1 VVSSKNG
8 GLFGN
13 KLNDYQP
20 LLSNGVN
27 PFTGDSFEEIVGELN
42 NMANIYRYDN
52 LTNTAGIYQDPIGG
66 YRLSI
71 NGNVKV
77 KGDLC
82 FYKEGTTDSYCLQ
95 DLTFIK
101 SLETNTL
108 QLSSTNKLEL
118 KTKTDGG
125 IETGS
130 TGISIKYLAN
140 DFEIDT
146 TSGLKLKT
154 KTGAGRPGDVR

>member
-1 VVSSKNG
+1 
-8 GLFGN
+8 
-13 KLNDYQP
+13 
-20 LLSNGVN
+20 
-27 PFTGDSFEEIVGELN
+27 
-42 NMANIYRYDN
+42 M
-52 LTNTAGIYQDPIGG
+52 
-66 YRLSI
+66 
-71 NGNVKV
+71 
-77 KGDLC
+77 
-82 FYKEGTTDSYCLQ
+82 
-95 DLTFIK
+95 FIK